1 MPVSRINPS
10 SWMYTDGNGKV
21 QADDIVKAAGGWYK
35 VHPNGYRELIHCL
48 KDIGDPAPVIISL
61 VNPPDGSYYE
71 TESMTLKIKFSEIV
85 NVVTTDG
92 TPYVYLT
99 DPVSGATVK
108 LAYASGTGTDT
119 LTFTGAMT
127 DIVAE
132 SLVFY
137 PEIQLNGGT
146 ILDVTLNPIDND
158 FPSTYE
164 QPWIVANTAVIFD
177 VLNPTDG
184 EYEVTDAL
192 TFTVTYSGAVTVS
205 GNDTVYLRVTD
216 SEDTDIDIALTS
228 GDGTNDL
235 VFTGPATGAA
245 DGTLTVHPALI
256 LGEDTLLVDENTN
269 EVNVD
274 FPAGYIAPEIEIITV
289 TPDEE
294 T

>member
-1 MPVSRINPS
+1 
-10 SWMYTDGNGKV
+10 MYTDGSGKV
-21 QADDIVKAAGGWYK
+21 QADDVVKAAGGWYK

-48 KDIGDPAPVIISL
+48 KDIGNAAPVIISL
-61 VNPPDGSYYE
+61 VNPPDDSYYE
-71 TESMTLKIKFSEIV
+71 TDPLTLEIKFSEIV
-85 NVVTTDG
+85 NVVTTGG

-99 DPVSGATVK
+99 DPVSGDTVE
-108 LAYASGTGTDT
+108 LDYASGTGTDT
-119 LTFTGAMT
+119 LIFTGAMT

-146 ILDVTLNPIDND
+146 ILDANLNPIDND

-164 QPWIVANTAVIFD
+164 QPWIVANTEVIFD
-177 VLNPTDG
+177 VLNPADG
-184 EYEVTDAL
+184 EYEVTDPL

-205 GNDTVYLRVTD
+205 GTDTVYLRVTD

-228 GDGTNDL
+228 GDGTTDL

-256 LGEDTLLVDENTN
+256 LGTDTLLVDANTN
-269 EVNVD
+269 EVTVD
-274 FPAGYIAPEIEIITV
+274 FPAGYVAPELEIITV
-289 TPDEE
+289 TP
-294 T
+294 

>member
-21 QADDIVKAAGGWYK
+21 QSDDVVKAAGGWYK
-35 VHPNGYRELIHCL
+35 VHPNGQRELIHCL
-48 KDIGDPAPVIISL
+48 KDIGNAAPVIISL
-61 VNPPDGSYYE
+61 VNPPDDSYYE
-71 TESMTLKIKFSEIV
+71 TDPLTLEIEFSEIV
-85 NVVTTDG
+85 NVVTTGG

-99 DPVSGATVK
+99 DPVSGDTVE
-108 LAYASGTGTDT
+108 LDYASGTGTDT

-146 ILDVTLNPIDND
+146 ILDATLNPIDND

-164 QPWIVANTAVIFD
+164 QPWIVANTEVIFD

-184 EYEVTDAL
+184 EYEVTDNL

-205 GNDTVYLRVTD
+205 GTDTVYLRVTD

-228 GDGTNDL
+228 GDGTTDL

-245 DGTLTVHPALI
+245 DGMLTVHPALI
-256 LGEDTLLVDENTN
+256 LGTDTLLVDANTN
-269 EVNVD
+269 EVSVS
-274 FPAGYIAPEIEIITV
+274 FPSGYTAPELEIITV
-289 TPDEE
+289 TP
-294 T
+294 

>member
-21 QADDIVKAAGGWYK
+21 QADDVVKAAGGWYK

-48 KDIGDPAPVIISL
+48 KDIGNAAPAIISL
-61 VNPPDGSYYE
+61 VNPPDDSYYE
-71 TESMTLKIKFSEIV
+71 TDPLTLEIEFSEIV
-85 NVVTTDG
+85 NVVTTGG

-99 DPVSGATVK
+99 DPVSGDTVE

-146 ILDVTLNPIDND
+146 ILDANLNPIDND

-164 QPWIVANTAVIFD
+164 QPWIVANTEVIFD
-177 VLNPTDG
+177 VLNQTDG
-184 EYEVTDAL
+184 EYEVTDPL

-205 GNDTVYLRVTD
+205 GTDTVYLRVTD

-228 GDGTNDL
+228 GDGTTDL

-256 LGEDTLLVDENTN
+256 LGTDTTLIDANTN
-269 EVNVD
+269 EVSVS
-274 FPAGYIAPEIEIITV
+274 FPSGYTAPEIEIITV
-289 TPDEE
+289 TP
-294 T
+294 